1 MAFGKILARFWGAG
15 GLPGWYE
22 MTLKVFPG
30 DCPPKNEHHHHH
42 PLHLLSCSTV
52 GLLVSHWK
60 WVWGLRFGPVR
71 YFLEGRRVII
81 RTDVF

>member
-1 MAFGKILARFWGAG
+1 MASTASKGVLSGIWKNLGEVLGAG

-42 PLHLLSCSTV
+42 PLHLLTLEV
-52 GLLVSHWK
+52 GLGFE
-60 WVWGLRFGPVR
+60 VWSGEIFLRTK
-71 YFLEGRRVII
+71 EGNNQ
-81 RTDVF
+81 D